1 MIHWSQ
7 KENAMSD
14 EPSVQGSE
22 DPAKKEKSPGEEHA
36 SDSAE
41 QNLRE
46 PFPFA
51 RLFLT
56 IAFGVVASFAFWII
70 AMLALLQFATIA
82 IAGQRNGELM
92 HFSRLMSRYVQ
103 EVFDYMTL
111 SVDSRPFPLG
121 PFPKE

>member
-1 MIHWSQ
+1 MT
-7 KENAMSD
+7 D
-14 EPSVQGSE
+14 EPSAQDSVNSNSE
-22 DPAKKEKSPGEEHA
+22 KDRPAEEQAA
-36 SDSAE
+36 SSSE
-41 QNLRE
+41 ESLRE

-82 IAGQRNGELM
+82 IAGQRNDELM
-92 HFSRLMSRYVQ
+92 QFSRLMARYVQ

-111 SVDSRPFPLG
+111 SVDSKPFPLG